1 MGRVEEAETA
11 LNQALEKEPE
21 NATALANKFVLDTV
35 AGKDASGS
43 RSKLE
48 KGHEV
53 LVELEAKREAFR
65 QAMGKYSPK
74 FEP

>member
-21 NATALANKFVLDTV
+21 NSTALANKFVLDTV

-43 RSKLE
+43 RSKV